1 MTMTSIN
8 HNVAGKTSV
17 TGESTN
23 VAVSEIFGVIGGVL
37 GGVIVYAETGN
48 VTAGIVGAAAG
59 GLGGYG
65 MGNMVA
71 PICNQSGAGG
81 KILSST
87 LAVAFGVS
95 CAGLGGAIGEALTK
109 LGGNQPSQ

>member
-1 MTMTSIN
+1 MTSIN

-23 VAVSEIFGVIGGVL
+23 IALSEIFGVIGGVL
-37 GGVIVYAETGN
+37 GGVAVYAETGS
-48 VTAGIVGAAAG
+48 VTAGVTGAVAG

-65 MGNMVA
+65 MGSMVA
-71 PICNQSGAGG
+71 PICNFPNAGAGT
-81 KILSST
+81 KILTST

-95 CAGLGGAIGEALTK
+95 CAGLGGALGEALSK
-109 LGGNQPSQ
+109 LGSGTAGQ

>member
-1 MTMTSIN
+1 MTSIN

-23 VAVSEIFGVIGGVL
+23 IAMSEIFGVIGGVL
-37 GGVIVYAETGN
+37 GGAAVYAETGN
-48 VTAGIVGAAAG
+48 VAAGVAGVLAG

-65 MGNMVA
+65 MGNMVS
-71 PICNQSGAGG
+71 PVCNFPGAGAG
-81 KILSST
+81 TKIITCT

-95 CAGLGGAIGEALTK
+95 CAGLGGALGEALSK
-109 LGGNQPSQ
+109 LGGGNSGQ